1 MQHLLRNP
9 TTFSESSELRLE
21 PARRYLDVIAESFE
35 FTVQYTNF
43 PKSPDGCDQMY
54 FALVSLGLTP
64 PLVRTVLLVKLSAK
78 TIEEAELV
86 DIAPIH
92 INSESTYQFFMDN

>member
-1 MQHLLRNP
+1 MQRSLRNP
-9 TTFSESSELRLE
+9 IAFSESSELRLE
-21 PARRYLDVIAESFE
+21 PARRYLDAIAESFE

-64 PLVRTVLLVKLSAK
+64 PLVRAVLLLKLDTE
-78 TIEEAELV
+78 TIEELKLV
-86 DIAPIH
+86 DITPIH
-92 INSESTYQFFMDN
+92 IKF